1 MLSEMF
7 GKSSNF
13 SIRDVKRLKIVRN
26 ERYFNTIIATSN
38 HGNRFNSL
46 ITTDALSA
54 RETLNNE
61 EDFGKPAKLCQ
72 WFPKIF
78 YINENNIF
86 LPNILFTCSH
96 LQTSDK

>member
-26 ERYFNTIIATSN
+26 ERYFNTIIATIN

-46 ITTDALSA
+46 ITTNALSA
-54 RETLNNE
+54 RETLRRRRFWKTCDTLSMVS
-61 EDFGKPAKLCQ
+61 ED
-72 WFPKIF
+72 
-78 YINENNIF
+78 
-86 LPNILFTCSH
+86 ILH
-96 LQTSDK
+96 KRK